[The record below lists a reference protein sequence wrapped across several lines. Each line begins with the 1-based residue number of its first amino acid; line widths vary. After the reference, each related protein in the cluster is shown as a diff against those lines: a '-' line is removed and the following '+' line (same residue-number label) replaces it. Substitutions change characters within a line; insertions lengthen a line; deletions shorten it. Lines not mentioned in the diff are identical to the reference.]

1 MGEQKIQNPLF
12 DKNLINAFV
21 ESVIKTLTDTAQTKV
36 TPGKPLIEQK
46 SASKGEIAGII
57 GMLAG
62 GMKATLLLS
71 FKKEATFEILQNMLG
86 ETYTEVTPE
95 ISDAVGELTNMI
107 YGGTKTTLNKLGYN
121 FEMAIPTV
129 VTGTFSISSK
139 HAGINLTI
147 PFNTAG
153 GNQFFIELS
162 VET

>member
-1 MGEQKIQNPLF
+1 MGEQKLQNPLF

-21 ESVIKTLTDTAQTKV
+21 ESVIKTIGDMAQTKV
-36 TPGKPLIEQK
+36 TPGKPTIEAK
-46 SASKGEIAGII
+46 TASKGEVAGII
-57 GMLAG
+57 GMIAG

-86 ETYTEVTPE
+86 ETHTEITPE

-121 FEMAIPTV
+121 FEMALPTV
-129 VTGTFSISSK
+129 VTGQFSISSK
-139 HAGINLTI
+139 HGGINLTI
-147 PFNTAG
+147 PFTTGN

-162 VET
+162 VEA